1 MVENDTPSPTESAED
16 AAAGYGA
23 PLDHADPTATPADD
37 SPDSG
42 ASGTSAGV
50 TPSDEAPPD
59 ETDPEATPADGEPD
73 DPFAGM
79 SEKERAFWEMMSQA
93 KESPRYQ
100 ACPECDGIAHVRTG
114 SMAGQEFALIP
125 CEGCAGKGYVARQ
138 TTGAPN
144 MVAPVSP
151 DPPAPGMQWDPQR
164 GIWAYPG
171 T

>member
-1 MVENDTPSPTESAED
+1 MVENDTPSPTEAAEG
-16 AAAGYGA
+16 AAAGDGA

-50 TPSDEAPPD
+50 TPSDEAPPA
-59 ETDPEATPADGEPD
+59 ETDPEATPADGEPE
-73 DPFAGM
+73 DPFTGM
-79 SEKERAFWEMMSQA
+79 SDKERAFWDMMSRA

-100 ACPECDGIAHVRTG
+100 ACGECDGLGHVRTG
-114 SMAGQEFALIP
+114 SQVGEEFALIA
-125 CEGCAGKGYVARQ
+125 CEGCAGKGYVARPQ
-138 TTGAPN
+138 SNASAIASALP
-144 MVAPVSP
+144 AE
-151 DPPAPGMQWDPQR
+151 PPAPGMVFDPQR